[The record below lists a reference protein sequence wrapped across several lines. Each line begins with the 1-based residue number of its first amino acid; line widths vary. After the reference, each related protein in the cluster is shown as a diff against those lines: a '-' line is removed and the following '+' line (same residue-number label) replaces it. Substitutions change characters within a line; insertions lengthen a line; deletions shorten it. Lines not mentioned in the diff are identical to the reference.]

1 MLVVKNMWV
10 AGIVSLLM
18 ASQADADSNI
28 DIVGTATVA
37 AGPKNAAVKTVTN
50 FSASLRCMDELFLGY
65 GKQGIV
71 ITSAG
76 IPDETGKVKTGTK
89 EMVIS
94 AIAKM
99 TVKSNAFEFIDFHSQ
114 GDDLKNLFDS
124 LGERDRKIPDYYVR
138 GSITQMDDQAVNKNT
153 GIGFSLPFL
162 DFGLSK
168 QQGYDVI
175 SMDMSVG
182 EAATRKIL
190 SATSTSNTMVI
201 TKGGRS
207 GETGGKIGNLGLSF
221 NMDLSKSEGVGATT
235 RTLVELG
242 LIEALGKF
250 TQVPYWKCLN
260 ADLTNPHLREQALET
275 FESLKYKDLVLFI
288 QRKLG
293 GSMNRYKGPIDG
305 VLTESLKTIIAEY
318 QAQTGLIADG
328 KINFDLYASLLDD
341 TQNELAALPKTPSY
355 ATYAAAANAANAAV
369 VPPVRP
375 EVPTTGTTPFQIR
388 LDTDRGANPTYRIGD
403 YLDLNLSVN
412 SHGTAYCYYEDASR
426 TTVRLFP
433 NQFHA
438 DSVLKAGGNTRLTGG
453 GFRIKFDRT
462 GSERVACIGAD
473 REMLVPSSIKGTP
486 DLRPLGRSLDD
497 IVSQFKQGNPAAEVR
512 QMTITVTR

>member
-1 MLVVKNMWV
+1 MSAVKSICV
-10 AGIVSLLM
+10 AMSATLLFSTGSTI
-18 ASQADADSNI
+18 AADN
-28 DIVGTATVA
+28 VGNATVA
-37 AGPKNAAVKTVTN
+37 AGPKNDAVKTVTN
-50 FSASLRCMDELFLGY
+50 FSSSLRCMDELFLGY

-124 LGERDRKIPDYYVR
+124 LGDQGRKVPDYYVR
-138 GSITQMDDQAVNKNT
+138 GSITQMDDQAVNKNI
-153 GIGFSLPFL
+153 GVGFSLPFL

-168 QQGYDVI
+168 QQGFDVI

-182 EAATRKIL
+182 EAQTRKIL
-190 SATSTSNTMVI
+190 PATSTSNTMVI

-207 GETGGKIGNLGLSF
+207 GEAGGKLGNVGLSF
-221 NMDLSKSEGVGATT
+221 NMDLSKTEGVGATT

-260 ADLTNPHLREQALET
+260 ADLTNPHLREQALER
-275 FESLKYKDLVLFI
+275 FEGIKPKDLTLFV

-305 VLTESLKTIIAEY
+305 VLSESLTAVIAEY
-318 QAQTGLIADG
+318 QAQNGLIADG

-341 TQNELAALPKTPSY
+341 KQNELAALPTTPPVS
-355 ATYAAAANAANAAV
+355 ARASAAV
-369 VPPVRP
+369 PAARSEAPLPVSM
-375 EVPTTGTTPFQIR
+375 PFQLR
-388 LDTDRGANPTYRIGD
+388 LESDRGANPTYRVGD
-403 YLDLNLSVN
+403 FLELNLSLN
-412 SHGTAYCYYEDASR
+412 SHGTVYCYYEDASK

-438 DSVLKAGGNTRLTGG
+438 DAVLKAGGNTRLTGG
-453 GFRIKFDRT
+453 GFRIKFDRP
-462 GSERVACIGAD
+462 GSERVACVGAD
-473 REMLVPSSIKGTP
+473 RELLVPSSVKGAS

-497 IVSQFKQGNPAAEVR
+497 IVSQFKQGNPAAETKL
-512 QMTITVTR
+512 MTISVTR

>member
-1 MLVVKNMWV
+1 MLVVKNVWV
-10 AGIVSLLM
+10 AAFGSLLV
-18 ASQADADSNI
+18 ASHAGAETNTDV
-28 DIVGTATVA
+28 VGTATVA

-50 FSASLRCMDELFLGY
+50 FSSALRCMDELFLGY

-99 TVKSNAFEFIDFHSQ
+99 TIKSNAFEFIDFHSQ

-153 GIGFSLPFL
+153 GVGFSLPFL

-190 SATSTSNTMVI
+190 SSTSTSNTMVI

-260 ADLTNPHLREQALET
+260 ADRTNPHLREQALET
-275 FESLKYKDLVLFI
+275 FESLKPKDLVLFI

-305 VLTESLKTIIAEY
+305 VLTDSLKTTIAEY

-341 TQNELAALPKTPSY
+341 TQNELAAVPKTPPYS
-355 ATYAAAANAANAAV
+355 TYAAAANTAV
-369 VPPVRP
+369 SPVVRP
-375 EVPTTGTTPFQIR
+375 EVSAPAPSQFQMR
-388 LDTDRGANPTYRIGD
+388 LETDRGANPTYRIGD
-403 YLDLNLSVN
+403 YLELNLSVN
-412 SHGTAYCYYEDASR
+412 SHGTAYCYYEDASKA
-426 TTVRLFP
+426 TVRLFP

-453 GFRIKFDRT
+453 GFRIKFDRS

-473 REMLVPSSIKGTP
+473 REVVVPASIRGTP